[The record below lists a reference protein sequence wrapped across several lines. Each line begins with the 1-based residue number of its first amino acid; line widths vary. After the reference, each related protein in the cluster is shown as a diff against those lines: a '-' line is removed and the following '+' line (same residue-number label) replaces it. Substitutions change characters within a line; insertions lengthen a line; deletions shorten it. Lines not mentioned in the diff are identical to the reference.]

1 MAYDSDTLV
10 ASVRREAMLPDAS
23 DITAADILAIADEEM
38 LSTLAELQK
47 SSQQAYA
54 MTYEDQALS
63 ASVLRYRYPRRALA
77 QTIRG
82 VTYLD
87 AAGGEHLLTEMD
99 AQDGQRY
106 GCEGQYYV
114 EADELVFFRSIPSG
128 AVTLRWR
135 YMRRPSKLVL
145 VASCALIMSCTDTTH
160 LVVATTPLP
169 SDKSYADIVRGDAPY
184 GPIAIDRSVSG
195 LSVLTYELHASTPV
209 VVADFVNL
217 TQIPNAR
224 RDYLCPRDS
233 TCYPPIPNEGF
244 PLLVSRVVAEVLK
257 STRDAQG
264 ASMAL
269 DTATRRDAAVRAI
282 IQPRNESGNRT
293 LVNPRSAMRN
303 GAGFGGGRG
312 RRWGP

>member
-82 VTYLD
+82 VTWLD
-87 AAGGEHLLTEMD
+87 SAGVEHLLTEMD
-99 AQDGQRY
+99 AEDGQRF

-114 EADELVFFRSIPSG
+114 EADELVFHLAIPSG

-135 YMRRPSKLVL
+135 YMRRPSKLVPL
-145 VASCALIMSCTDTTH
+145 ASCELVNSVPTT
-160 LVVATTPLP
+160 TTIKVPAGSQLLA
-169 SDKSYADIVRGDAPY
+169 SGSYFDIVRGDAPY
-184 GPIAIDRSVSG
+184 GLSFVDRLV
-195 LSVLTYELHASTPV
+195 LSWASTTYTLNSATPV
-209 VVADFVNL
+209 VPADFVNL
-217 TQIPNAR
+217 TTIPNDR
-224 RDYLCPRDS
+224 RDYLCPRDQ

-303 GAGFGGGRG
+303 GAGWGRG